1 MAAVVQ
7 AHGILVRVGIGYHGG
22 GAVEHRHR
30 YGVQTLGQQPEPL
43 LRHRADGAAY
53 PAVRP
58 EIVSETEIAIP
69 TAETSVLDWFSKTVG
84 TILDKMESAKTE
96 SRSLVAKRDA
106 LLPKLV
112 SGELRVE
119 I

>member
-1 MAAVVQ
+1 MAVVVH

-22 GAVEHRHR
+22 DAVEHR

-58 EIVSETEIAIP
+58 EIVSETEVAIP

-84 TILDKMESAKTE
+84 TILDKMEPAKTE
-96 SRSLVAKRDA
+96 SRSLAAKRDA